1 VNKLIPLGIL
11 LGVSL
16 PLLAAPTLVSQQ
28 TKTAGQLAIP
38 YQMYKLDNGLTVIL
52 APDHSDP
59 LVHLDVTYH
68 VGSSRETVGKSGFAH
83 FFEHMMFQGSKHVG
97 DQEHMRI
104 INEAGGDMNG
114 TTNKDRT
121 NYYETVPANQLEK
134 VLWLEAD
141 RMGFLLDAVSQKKF
155 EIQRA
160 TVKNERGQRVDNQPY
175 GLVSERMGE
184 ALYPRTHPYSW
195 QPIGY
200 VEDLDRVGVDDLK
213 QFFLRWYGPNNA
225 TLTLGGDFDTKQA
238 LAWIEQYF
246 GTIPRGPDVAEPA
259 PEPVS
264 LPETRYITLEDK
276 IHLPLLYISYPTVAL
291 GDPQEPALD
300 LFADVLGGSA
310 SSMLYQ
316 SLVKSGKALE
326 VGASHYCEELAC
338 TLTVY
343 AYPNPAVDGSL
354 KTLKGEVDKVIGD
367 FAQRGLTPDDLEKAI
382 SKYRASTIWGLD
394 SVEGKVSQLAMGQ
407 VLAGDPG
414 YVFKSL
420 DAIGKVTP
428 EQVRAAYDKFIAGKH
443 AVVMSVVPKG
453 KTDWQVAKPN
463 FTPAKRELPD
473 YSKHDAALP
482 LRPVTDRFDRS
493 VQPKV
498 SDAVSAK
505 VPAIWHGKLDKDIEI
520 IGSQSDEIPAVSIM
534 IALPGGIRAESK
546 GELGLANLTAAM
558 MEQGSVRLSEAQLS
572 DELQKLGASIE
583 FSSAQYNNLIT
594 ISSLT
599 DKLPQTLTL
608 VKELWQRP
616 GLREADFERTKAQ
629 LLQGMKQSEQQP
641 EWLAGQAF
649 RELIYGK
656 ESRLGEPADGVP
668 ADVAKLT
675 LSDVKR
681 FYQNY
686 YNPSNAKVV
695 VVGDVTQKQVEDQLG
710 FLTEWKG
717 TAPELGS
724 LKPAGAQAKPGIYLV
739 DKPGAPQSVI
749 RIGRRA
755 MAFDTTGDYFTAGL
769 MNFNLGGNFNSRINL
784 NLREDKGYT
793 YGASSGFAAN
803 REVGV
808 FSTGANVRADATV
821 DAIRQFLKEL
831 DGYRASGPT
840 PVELAYMRSAVSQQD
855 ALSYETL
862 NQKAGFL
869 LQMIMYDLKPDFVQA
884 QSQLIKTVS
893 QETLKRS
900 ATHWLDPDQM
910 VIVVVGDKQ
919 KLEKPLAE
927 LHLPIYPL
935 QLP

>member
-1 VNKLIPLGIL
+1 MKQLIPLSL
-11 LGVSL
+11 LMGFAL
-16 PLLAAPTLVSQQ
+16 PVLAAPTLVSEQVKQ
-28 TKTAGQLAIP
+28 EGKLGIP

-52 APDHSDP
+52 APDKSDP

-97 DQEHMRI
+97 DQQHMRI

-134 VLWLEAD
+134 VLWLESD

-160 TVKNERGQRVDNQPY
+160 TVKNERAQRIDNQPY
-175 GLVSERMGE
+175 GLVSEKVGE

-225 TLTLGGDFDTKQA
+225 TLTLGGDFDSKQA

-246 GTIPRGPDVAEPA
+246 GPIPRGPDVAEPT
-259 PEPVS
+259 PEPAT
-264 LPETRYITLEDK
+264 LPKTRYVTLEDK
-276 IHLPLLYISYPTVAL
+276 VHLPLLYISYPTVAL
-291 GDPQEPALD
+291 GDPREPALD
-300 LFADVLGGSA
+300 IFADVLGGSA

-316 SLVKSGKALE
+316 SLVKTGKAIE
-326 VGASHYCEELAC
+326 VGAGHSCEELAC

-354 KTLKGEVDKVIGD
+354 KTLKGEVDKVIAD
-367 FAQRGLTPDDLEKAI
+367 FASRGVKPADLEKAI
-382 SKYRASTIWGLD
+382 SSYRSAAIWGLD
-394 SVEGKVSQLAMGQ
+394 SIEGKVSQLAMGQ
-407 VLAGDPG
+407 VLAQDPN
-414 YVFKSL
+414 YVFKNL
-420 DAIGKVTP
+420 DAIAEVKASDVK
-428 EQVRAAYDKFIAGKH
+428 AAYDKFIAGKP
-443 AVVMSVVPKG
+443 AVVLSVVPKG
-453 KTDWQVAKPN
+453 KTQWQAGEPN

-473 YSKHDAALP
+473 YSQHGEPLA
-482 LRPVTDRFDRS
+482 LRPVKDNFDRS
-493 VQPKV
+493 VQPKAG
-498 SDAVSAK
+498 DAVSVK
-505 VPAIWHGKLDKDIEI
+505 VPAIWHGKLDKGIEI
-520 IGSQSDEIPAVSIM
+520 IGTQSDEIPAVSIM
-534 IALPGGIRAESK
+534 IALPGGIRAEGK
-546 GELGLANLTAAM
+546 GELGLASLTAAM
-558 MEQGSVRLSEAQLS
+558 LEQGTVRLSEAELS
-572 DELQKLGASIE
+572 DELQKLGASI
-583 FSSAQYNNLIT
+583 SVSTAQYNNLIT

-599 DKLPQTLTL
+599 DKLPQTLAL
-608 VKELWQRP
+608 VREVFERP
-616 GLREADFERTKAQ
+616 GMREADFERLKAQ
-629 LLQGMKQSEQQP
+629 MLQGMKQSEQQP

-649 RELIYGK
+649 RELVYGK
-656 ESRLGEPADGVP
+656 QSRLGQPTNGVL
-668 ADVAKLT
+668 ADVEKLT
-675 LSDVKR
+675 LADVKR
-681 FYQNY
+681 FYQTY
-686 YNPSNAKVV
+686 YNPTNAKVV
-695 VVGDVTQKQVEDQLG
+695 VTGDVTQPQIESELG
-710 FLTEWKG
+710 FLTQWKG
-717 TAPELGS
+717 AAPKLGD
-724 LKPAGAQAKPGIYLV
+724 LKPQGEQARPGIYLV

-755 MAFDTTGDYFTAGL
+755 MPFDTTGDYFIANL

-793 YGASSGFAAN
+793 YGASSGFSAN
-803 REVGV
+803 REAGV
-808 FSTGANVRADATV
+808 FATGANVRTDATV
-821 DAIRQFLKEL
+821 DAIRQFLKEM
-831 DGYRASGPT
+831 DGYRKSGPT

-862 NQKAGFL
+862 GQKAGFL
-869 LQMIMYDLKPDFVQA
+869 LQMIMYDLKPDYVQA
-884 QSQLIKTVS
+884 QNQLIKTVS
-893 QETLKRS
+893 PETLKAS
-900 ATHWLDPDQM
+900 ADRWLDPADM

>member
-1 VNKLIPLGIL
+1 MKQLIPLSL
-11 LGVSL
+11 LMGFAL
-16 PLLAAPTLVSQQ
+16 PALAAPTLVSEQVKQ
-28 TKTAGQLAIP
+28 EGKLGIP

-52 APDHSDP
+52 APDKSDP

-160 TVKNERGQRVDNQPY
+160 TVKNERAQRIDNQPY
-175 GLVSERMGE
+175 GLVSEKVGE

-225 TLTLGGDFDTKQA
+225 TLTLGGDFDSKQA

-246 GTIPRGPDVAEPA
+246 GSIPRGPDVAEPTPKPA
-259 PEPVS
+259 T
-264 LPETRYITLEDK
+264 LPETRYVTLQDK
-276 IHLPLLYISYPTVAL
+276 VHLPLLYISYPTVAL

-300 LFADVLGGSA
+300 IFADVLGGSA

-316 SLVKSGKALE
+316 SLVKTGKAIE
-326 VGASHYCEELAC
+326 VGAGHSCEELAC

-354 KTLKGEVDKVIGD
+354 KTLKGEVDKVIAD
-367 FAQRGLTPDDLEKAI
+367 FANRGVKPADLEKAI
-382 SKYRASTIWGLD
+382 SSYRSSAIWGLD
-394 SVEGKVSQLAMGQ
+394 SIEGKVSQLAMGQ
-407 VLAGDPG
+407 VLAQDPN
-414 YVFKSL
+414 YVFKNL
-420 DAIGKVTP
+420 DAIAAVKADDVK
-428 EQVRAAYDKFIAGKH
+428 AAYDKFIAGKPS
-443 AVVMSVVPKG
+443 VVLSVVPKG
-453 KTDWQVAKPN
+453 KTDWQAAAPN
-463 FTPAKRELPD
+463 FSPAKRELPD
-473 YSKHDAALP
+473 YSKHGEPLA
-482 LRPVTDRFDRS
+482 LRPVKDSFDRS
-493 VQPKV
+493 VQPKAGE
-498 SDAVSAK
+498 AVSVK
-505 VPAIWHGKLDKDIEI
+505 VPAIWHGKLDKGIEI
-520 IGSQSDEIPAVSIM
+520 IGTQSDEIPAVSIM
-534 IALPGGIRAESK
+534 IALPGGIRAEGK
-546 GELGLANLTAAM
+546 GELGLASLTAAM
-558 MEQGSVRLSEAQLS
+558 LEQGTVRLSEAELS
-572 DELQKLGASIE
+572 DELQKLGASI
-583 FSSAQYNNLIT
+583 SVSTAQYNSLIT

-599 DKLPQTLTL
+599 DKLPQTLAL
-608 VKELWQRP
+608 VREVFERP
-616 GLREADFERTKAQ
+616 GMREADFERLKAQ
-629 LLQGMKQSEQQP
+629 MLQGMKQSEQQP

-649 RELIYGK
+649 RELVYGK
-656 ESRLGEPADGVP
+656 QNRLGQPSNGVLT
-668 ADVAKLT
+668 DVEKLT
-675 LSDVKR
+675 LADVKR
-681 FYQNY
+681 FYQAY
-686 YNPSNAKVV
+686 YNPTNAKVV
-695 VVGDVTQKQVEDQLG
+695 VTGDVTQQQIESELG
-710 FLTEWKG
+710 FLPEWKG
-717 TAPELGS
+717 AAPKLGD
-724 LKPAGAQAKPGIYLV
+724 LKPQGEQAKPGIYLV

-755 MAFDTTGDYFTAGL
+755 MAFDTTGDYFVANL

-793 YGASSGFAAN
+793 YGASSGFSAN
-803 REVGV
+803 REAGV
-808 FSTGANVRADATV
+808 FATGANVRTDATV
-821 DAIRQFLKEL
+821 DAIRQFLKEM

-862 NQKAGFL
+862 GQKAGFL
-869 LQMIMYDLKPDFVQA
+869 LQMIMYDLKPDYVQA

-893 QETLKRS
+893 PETLKAS
-900 ATHWLDPDQM
+900 AARWLNPADM

>member
-1 VNKLIPLGIL
+1 MNKFIPLSIL
-11 LGVSL
+11 LGVAL
-16 PLLAAPTLVSQQ
+16 PVLAAPTLVSEQVKQ
-28 TKTAGQLAIP
+28 EGKLGIP

-52 APDHSDP
+52 APDKSDP

-160 TVKNERGQRVDNQPY
+160 TVKNERAQRIDSQPY
-175 GLVSERMGE
+175 GLVSEKAGE

-246 GTIPRGPDVAEPA
+246 GSIPRGPDVAEPT

-264 LPETRYITLEDK
+264 LPETRYVTLEDK
-276 IHLPLLYISYPTVAL
+276 VHLPLLYISYPTVAL

-300 LFADVLGGSA
+300 IFADVLGGSA

-316 SLVKSGKALE
+316 SLVKTGKAIE
-326 VGASHYCEELAC
+326 VGASHSCEELAC

-343 AYPNPAVDGSL
+343 AYPNPAQDGSL

-367 FAQRGLTPDDLEKAI
+367 FANRGIKPADLEKAI
-382 SKYRASTIWGLD
+382 SSYRAAAIWGLD
-394 SVEGKVSQLAMGQ
+394 SIEGKVSQLAMGQ
-407 VLAGDPG
+407 VLAQDPN
-414 YVFKSL
+414 YVFKNL
-420 DAIGKVTP
+420 DAIS
-428 EQVRAAYDKFIAGKH
+428 QVKASDVKAAYDKFIAGKS
-443 AVVMSVVPKG
+443 AVVLSVVPKG
-453 KTDWQVAKPN
+453 KTQWQAGEPN
-463 FTPAKRELPD
+463 FTPAKRVLPD
-473 YSKHDAALP
+473 YSQHGEPLA
-482 LRPVTDRFDRS
+482 LRPVKDNFDRS
-493 VQPKV
+493 IEPKV
-498 SDAVSAK
+498 GTAVSVK
-505 VPAIWHGKLDKDIEI
+505 VPATWHGKLDKGIEI
-520 IGSQSDEIPAVSIM
+520 IGTQSDEIPAVSIM
-534 IALPGGIRAESK
+534 IALPGGIRAEGK
-546 GELGLANLTAAM
+546 GELGLASLTAAM
-558 MEQGSVRLSEAQLS
+558 LEQGTVRMSEAELS
-572 DELQKLGASIE
+572 DELQKLGASISV
-583 FSSAQYNNLIT
+583 SSAQYNNLIT

-599 DKLPQTLTL
+599 DKLPQTMAL
-608 VKELWQRP
+608 VREVLMRP
-616 GLREADFERTKAQ
+616 GMREADFERLKAQ
-629 LLQGMKQSEQQP
+629 MLQGMKQSEQQP

-649 RELIYGK
+649 RELVYGK
-656 ESRLGEPADGVP
+656 QSRLGQPTNGVLT
-668 ADVAKLT
+668 DVEKLT
-675 LSDVKR
+675 LADVKR
-681 FYQNY
+681 FYQEY
-686 YNPSNAKVV
+686 YNPTNAKVV
-695 VVGDVTQKQVEDQLG
+695 VTGDVTQQQVESELG

-717 TAPELGS
+717 AAPTLGD
-724 LKPAGAQAKPGIYLV
+724 LKPKGEQAKPGIYLV

-755 MAFDTTGDYFTAGL
+755 MPFDTTGDYFVANL

-793 YGASSGFAAN
+793 YGASSGFQAN
-803 REVGV
+803 REAGV
-808 FSTGANVRADATV
+808 FATGANVRTDATV
-821 DAIRQFLKEL
+821 DAIRQFLKEM

-862 NQKAGFL
+862 AQKAGFL
-869 LQMIMYDLKPDFVQA
+869 LQMIMYDLKPDYVQA
-884 QSQLIKTVS
+884 QGELIKTVS
-893 QETLKRS
+893 PETLKAS
-900 ATHWLDPDQM
+900 AARWLDPAEM

>member
-1 VNKLIPLGIL
+1 MNKLIPLSML
-11 LGVSL
+11 LGFTL
-16 PLLAAPTLVSQQ
+16 PVLAAPTLVAEQL
-28 TKTAGQLAIP
+28 KEEGKLAIP
-38 YQMYKLDNGLTVIL
+38 YQLYKLDNGLTVIL
-52 APDHSDP
+52 APDRTDP

-155 EIQRA
+155 EIQRS
-160 TVKNERGQRVDNQPY
+160 TVKNERAQRVDNQPY
-175 GLVSERMGE
+175 GLVSEKVGE

-200 VEDLDRVGVDDLK
+200 VEDLDRVDVNDLK

-246 GTIPRGPDVAEPA
+246 GSIPRGPEVAEPT
-259 PEPVS
+259 PKPVT
-264 LPETRYITLEDK
+264 LPETRYLTLEDK
-276 IHLPLLYISYPTVAL
+276 VHLPLLYISYPTVSL

-300 LFADVLGGSA
+300 MFADVLGGSA

-316 SLVKSGKALE
+316 SLVKTGKAID

-354 KTLKGEVDKVIGD
+354 KTLKGEVDKVIGE
-367 FAQRGLTPDDLEKAI
+367 FAQRGLKPEDLEKAI
-382 SKYRASTIWGLD
+382 SSYRASAIWGLD
-394 SVEGKVSQLAMGQ
+394 SVSGKVSQLAMGQ
-407 VLAGDPG
+407 VFAKDPN
-414 YVFKSL
+414 YVFKTL
-420 DAIGKVTP
+420 DAISKVTP
-428 EQVRAAYDKFIAGKH
+428 AQVKSAYDTFIANKS

-453 KTDWQVAKPN
+453 KGAWQVAKPN
-463 FTPAKRELPD
+463 FVPAKRALPD
-473 YSKHDAALP
+473 YSKHDVALVE
-482 LRPVTDRFDRS
+482 RPVKDTFDRS
-493 VQPKV
+493 VQPNMGG
-498 SDAVSAK
+498 AVS
-505 VPAIWHGKLDKDIEI
+505 VNMPVIWHGKLDQGIQI
-520 IGSQSDEIPAVSIM
+520 IGTQNDEIPAVSII
-534 IALPGGIRAESK
+534 IALPGGMLAEGK

-558 MEQGSVRLSEAQLS
+558 MGQGSERLTEADLS
-572 DELQKLGASIE
+572 DELRKLGSSVSV
-583 FSSAQYNNLIT
+583 SSAQYNTLIT
-594 ISSLT
+594 ISSLA
-599 DKLPQTLTL
+599 DKLPQTLAL
-608 VKELWQRP
+608 VQEVYQQP
-616 GLREADFERTKAQ
+616 GLRAADFERVKAQ
-629 LLQGMKQSEQQP
+629 LLQGMQQSQQQP
-641 EWLAGQAF
+641 EWLVSQAF
-649 RELIYGK
+649 RELVYGK
-656 ESRLGEPADGVP
+656 QNRLGQPSDGT
-668 ADVAKLT
+668 ATDVAKLT
-675 LSDVKR
+675 LADVRR
-681 FYQNY
+681 FYQRY
-686 YNPSNAKVV
+686 YSPHNAKVV
-695 VVGDVTQKQVEDQLG
+695 VVGDVTQSQLEAQLG
-710 FLTEWKG
+710 FLTQWQGK
-717 TAPELGS
+717 APTLGS
-724 LKPAGAQAKPGIYLV
+724 LMPKGEQAKPGIYLV

-755 MAFDTTGDYFTAGL
+755 MPFDTMGDYFTAGL

-793 YGASSGFAAN
+793 YGASSGFSAN
-803 REVGV
+803 REAGT
-808 FSTGANVRADATV
+808 FATGADVRSDATV
-821 DAIRQFLKEL
+821 DAIRQFLQEL
-831 DGYRASGPT
+831 DNYRTTGPT

-855 ALSYETL
+855 AISYETL
-862 NQKAGFL
+862 DQKASFL
-869 LQMIMYDLKPDFVQA
+869 LQMIMYDLQPDYVQA
-884 QSQLIKTVS
+884 QTQRIKTVAS
-893 QETLKRS
+893 AELKAS
-900 ATHWLDPDQM
+900 AAHWLDPAQM

-919 KLEKPLAE
+919 KLEKPLQE

>member
-1 VNKLIPLGIL
+1 MNKLIPLGIL

-28 TKTAGQLAIP
+28 TKTTGQLAIP

-246 GTIPRGPDVAEPA
+246 GTIPRGPDVAEPT

-276 IHLPLLYISYPTVAL
+276 VHLPLLYISYPTVAL

-367 FAQRGLTPDDLEKAI
+367 FAQRGLTSDDLEKAI

-428 EQVRAAYDKFIAGKH
+428 EQVRAAYDKFIAGKP

-656 ESRLGEPADGVP
+656 ESRLGEPAEGVP

-695 VVGDVTQKQVEDQLG
+695 VVGDVTQQQVEDQLG

>member
-1 VNKLIPLGIL
+1 MNKLIPLGIL

-28 TKTAGQLAIP
+28 TKTTGQLAIP

-246 GTIPRGPDVAEPA
+246 GTIPRGPDVAEPT

-276 IHLPLLYISYPTVAL
+276 VHLPLLYISYPTVAL

>member
-11 LGVSL
+11 LGFSL

-52 APDHSDP
+52 APDRSDP

-225 TLTLGGDFDTKQA
+225 TLTLGGDFDSKQA

-246 GTIPRGPDVAEPA
+246 GTIPRGPEVAEPT

-276 IHLPLLYISYPTVAL
+276 VHLPLLYISYPTVAL

-300 LFADVLGGSA
+300 MFADVLGGSA

-316 SLVKSGKALE
+316 SLVKTGKALE
-326 VGASHYCEELAC
+326 VGATHYCEELAC

-354 KTLKGEVDKVIGD
+354 KSLKAEVDKAIGD
-367 FAQRGLTPDDLEKAI
+367 FAQRGLKPEDLEKAI

-407 VLAGDPG
+407 VLAGDPN

-428 EQVRAAYDKFIAGKH
+428 EQVKAAYDKFIAGKP

-453 KTDWQVAKPN
+453 KSQWQVAPPN

-473 YSKHDAALP
+473 YNKHEAALP
-482 LRPVTDRFDRS
+482 LRPVTDSFDRG
-493 VQPKV
+493 VQPRV

-505 VPAIWHGKLDKDIEI
+505 VPAIWHGKLDKGIEI

-534 IALPGGIRAESK
+534 IALPGGISAESK

-558 MEQGSVRLSEAQLS
+558 MEQGSVRLSEAALS

-599 DKLPQTLTL
+599 DKLPQTLAL
-608 VKELWQRP
+608 VKELWLRP

-656 ESRLGEPADGVP
+656 GSRLGEPAEGLP

-681 FYQNY
+681 FYQHY
-686 YNPSNAKVV
+686 YDSSHAKVV
-695 VVGDVTQKQVEDQLG
+695 VVGDVTQQQVEDQLG
-710 FLTEWKG
+710 FLTEWQG
-717 TAPELGS
+717 TAPTLGD
-724 LKPAGAQAKPGIYLV
+724 LKPKVAQAKPGIYLV

-793 YGASSGFAAN
+793 YGASSGFSAN
-803 REVGV
+803 RDVGV
-808 FSTGANVRADATV
+808 FATGANVRADATV

-831 DGYRASGPT
+831 EAYQGSGPT

-862 NQKAGFL
+862 SQKAGFL

-893 QETLKRS
+893 QETLKQS
-900 ATHWLDPDQM
+900 AAHWLDPKQM

-919 KLEKPLAE
+919 KLEKPLSQ